1 MLNRITIMGR
11 MTKDAE
17 LRHTNGGASV
27 TSFTVACERDFK
39 AQNGEKETDF
49 IDVVAWRNTAE
60 FANKYLGKGR
70 MIVVEGRLQ
79 IREWQDNNGGKRRNA
94 EVVADS
100 IYFAD
105 TKSKVSG
112 EEEYSAPEI
121 EEVEEDGDDLPF

>member
-17 LRHTNGGASV
+17 LRHTNNGAAV

-39 AQNGEKETDF
+39 AQNGDKETDF

-79 IREWQDNNGGKRRNA
+79 IRSWTDNDGGKRRNA
-94 EVVADS
+94 EVVADN

-105 TKSKVSG
+105 TKSKASG
-112 EEEYSAPEI
+112 EDEYSPPEI
-121 EEVEEDGDDLPF
+121 KEVEEDDGLPF